1 MSNKV
6 RIYPAT
12 NENINDL
19 AGIMRSNVEIYDP
32 IMPGAFQKY
41 ANFIEEH
48 GLPKTY
54 DVEMIEFE
62 GEIVGFIGTIQI
74 SHDVIYL
81 LALYLMREHQSKG
94 IGKSVLN
101 HKISSY
107 EAENR
112 KEIVLL
118 AHQEA
123 TWACNFYEKNGFKL
137 ISNEEDVIKAYSN
150 RILEKHYIKKSV
162 LYSLKI

>member
-1 MSNKV
+1 
-6 RIYPAT
+6 
-12 NENINDL
+12 
-19 AGIMRSNVEIYDP
+19 
-32 IMPGAFQKY
+32 
-41 ANFIEEH
+41 
-48 GLPKTY
+48 
-54 DVEMIEFE
+54 MIEFE

-94 IGKSVLN
+94 IGNSVLN

-107 EAENR
+107 EADNQ
-112 KEIVLL
+112 KEVVLL